1 MTCVQLSSND
11 YKMVRSTCRSAMMKY
26 RSEPVRSLE
35 RYFIWP
41 AQLTGY
47 SDEKQS
53 VHIPLLDDF
62 LDDPLNPAI
71 RLQFQVLFF
80 YFYSKFEHAII
91 QFITVFLAHYPP
103 CAIQYSYLCVRP
115 WYPFPS
121 FSWLW
126 TSSIDGPQWVLHCL
140 SNYALCLFT
149 DRKVHLTQSFYHCH

>member
-1 MTCVQLSSND
+1 MPESDVNKNLGMFMTCVQLSSND
-11 YKMVRSTCRSAMMKY
+11 FKMVRSTCRSAMMKY

-71 RLQFQVLFF
+71 RLQFQVFF
-80 YFYSKFEHAII
+80 KLLYKICTV
-91 QFITVFLAHYPP
+91 ITQIFPVFLSPR
-103 CAIQYSYLCVRP
+103 YLST
-115 WYPFPS
+115 YLMS
-121 FSWLW
+121 F
-126 TSSIDGPQWVLHCL
+126 
-140 SNYALCLFT
+140 LFGT
-149 DRKVHLTQSFYHCH
+149 EKFV

>member
-1 MTCVQLSSND
+1 MPESDVNKNLGMFMTCVQLSSND

-71 RLQFQVLFF
+71 RLQFQEFF
-80 YFYSKFEHAII
+80 KLLYKIYPVII
-91 QFITVFLAHYPP
+91 HNIFLSPR
-103 CAIQYSYLCVRP
+103 YL
-115 WYPFPS
+115 S
-121 FSWLW
+121 
-126 TSSIDGPQWVLHCL
+126 
-140 SNYALCLFT
+140 A
-149 DRKVHLTQSFYHCH
+149 

>member
-1 MTCVQLSSND
+1 MFMTCVQLSSND

-71 RLQFQVLFF
+71 RLQFQVFLKTFAQILPPLILSIFHFF
-80 YFYSKFEHAII
+80 CTPSPMSAHIHIYESALVDCFRPIYMAICTAVANLPKRGLATASHPQIQSSSSKRY
-91 QFITVFLAHYPP
+91 V
-103 CAIQYSYLCVRP
+103 
-115 WYPFPS
+115 
-121 FSWLW
+121 
-126 TSSIDGPQWVLHCL
+126 SI
-140 SNYALCLFT
+140 
-149 DRKVHLTQSFYHCH
+149 

>member
-1 MTCVQLSSND
+1 MPESDVNKNLGMFMTCVQLSSND

-71 RLQFQVLFF
+71 RLQFQVFLKTFAQILPPPILSRFHFF
-80 YFYSKFEHAII
+80 WHPLSHVC
-91 QFITVFLAHYPP
+91 T
-103 CAIQYSYLCVRP
+103 YSYL
-115 WYPFPS
+115 
-121 FSWLW
+121 
-126 TSSIDGPQWVLHCL
+126 
-140 SNYALCLFT
+140 
-149 DRKVHLTQSFYHCH
+149 

>member
-1 MTCVQLSSND
+1 MPESDVNKNLGMFMTCVQLSSND
-11 YKMVRSTCRSAMMKY
+11 FKMVRSTCRSAMMKY

-71 RLQFQVLFF
+71 RLQFQVFF
-80 YFYSKFEHAII
+80 K
-91 QFITVFLAHYPP
+91 L
-103 CAIQYSYLCVRP
+103 LNKKG
-115 WYPFPS
+115 
-121 FSWLW
+121 
-126 TSSIDGPQWVLHCL
+126 SSINDFLPSVHPNVRFLP
-140 SNYALCLFT
+140 SNFRIFRT
-149 DRKVHLTQSFYHCH
+149 ISNPP

>member
-1 MTCVQLSSND
+1 MPESDVNKNLGMFMTCVQLSSND

-71 RLQFQVLFF
+71 RLQFQVFF
-80 YFYSKFEHAII
+80 KLLYKICPVII
-91 QFITVFLAHYPP
+91 QIFPVFSSP
-103 CAIQYSYLCVRP
+103 
-115 WYPFPS
+115 PFPMS
-121 FSWLW
+121 AH
-126 TSSIDGPQWVLHCL
+126 IH
-140 SNYALCLFT
+140 NYVRVRIF
-149 DRKVHLTQSFYHCH
+149 

>member
-1 MTCVQLSSND
+1 MPESDVNKNLGMFMTCVQLSSND

-71 RLQFQVLFF
+71 RLQFQVFF
-80 YFYSKFEHAII
+80 KLLYEICPVINHNPNFSSF
-91 QFITVFLAHYPP
+91 FVTPVLVFLYGTEKF
-103 CAIQYSYLCVRP
+103 V
-115 WYPFPS
+115 
-121 FSWLW
+121 
-126 TSSIDGPQWVLHCL
+126 
-140 SNYALCLFT
+140 
-149 DRKVHLTQSFYHCH
+149 